1 MLTKE
6 GRENLTTN
14 IAEHLVG
21 AQEFIQKRAVGNFG
35 KADPVF
41 GRTIQEKMDKIRA
54 KKQVGFFVI
63 KYTHLGAKVTAAY
76 LRAFLLKHKIT
87 GVLEIACDNKE

>member
-21 AQEFIQKRAVGNFG
+21 AQEFIQKRAVGNFA

-54 KKQVGFFVI
+54 KKQVGFCD
-63 KYTHLGAKVTAAY
+63 LGAKVMAAY
-76 LRAFLLKHKIT
+76 IRAFLLKHKIT
-87 GVLEIACDNKE
+87 GVSEIARDNKE